1 MGSFSISLILYEN
14 GGYWMDNGLNAIT
27 ISEEEKNIMI
37 SRLVDELPVLRTK
50 MGVSQDELANM
61 IGISRQTYSSLETRK
76 RKMTWSIFLSLLLV
90 FDYNEQTH
98 NVIHKEELF
107 PKVLQRNKH
116 TDGDGQTLASFVSI
130 EGEDIKNHL
139 DEQAIHAIETVIM
152 VEYARCNNISGEA
165 VIKAFDGK
173 NLIRVSQ
180 KDLIISKALKNIKSN
195 SSQ

>member
-1 MGSFSISLILYEN
+1 MQGR
-14 GGYWMDNGLNAIT
+14 A
-27 ISEEEKNIMI
+27 
-37 SRLVDELPVLRTK
+37 
-50 MGVSQDELANM
+50 
-61 IGISRQTYSSLETRK
+61 
-76 RKMTWSIFLSLLLV
+76 
-90 FDYNEQTH
+90 
-98 NVIHKEELF
+98 
-107 PKVLQRNKH
+107 VLQRNKH

>member
-1 MGSFSISLILYEN
+1 MENDLKTINISK
-14 GGYWMDNGLNAIT
+14 
-27 ISEEEKNIMI
+27 EEKNIMI

-76 RKMTWSIFLSLLLV
+76 RKMTWSIFLSLLLI

-98 NVIHKEELF
+98 DVIHKEGLF
-107 PKVLQRNKH
+107 PKVLQKNKKASS
-116 TDGDGQTLASFVSI
+116 DEQSLASFVSI
-130 EGEDIKNHL
+130 ENDDIKNHL

-173 NLIRVSQ
+173 KLIRVSQ
-180 KDLIISKALKNIKSN
+180 KDLIISKALKNIKSS

>member
-1 MGSFSISLILYEN
+1 MEN
-14 GGYWMDNGLNAIT
+14 DLKTIN
-27 ISEEEKNIMI
+27 ISEEEKNLMI

-76 RKMTWSIFLSLLLV
+76 RKMTWSIFLSLLLI

-98 NVIHKEELF
+98 DVIHKEDLF
-107 PKVLQRNKH
+107 PKVLQKNKKASA
-116 TDGDGQTLASFVSI
+116 DEQSLSSFVSI
-130 EGEDIKNHL
+130 ENDDIKNHL

-180 KDLIISKALKNIKSN
+180 KDLIISKALKNIKSS

>member
-1 MGSFSISLILYEN
+1 MEN
-14 GGYWMDNGLNAIT
+14 DLKTIN
-27 ISEEEKNIMI
+27 ISEEEKNLMI

-50 MGVSQDELANM
+50 MGASQDELANM

-98 NVIHKEELF
+98 NVIHKEGLF
-107 PKVLQRNKH
+107 PKALQRNKNVGAE
-116 TDGDGQTLASFVSI
+116 DQSLAPFVSI
-130 EGEDIKNHL
+130 ENEDIKNHL

-195 SSQ
+195 SPQ